1 MTASDLCAA
10 RQMISEP
17 QDCQGAWAR
26 SATHAGRPGRRGDRV
41 KRREFITL
49 LGGAAAA
56 LPFAAR
62 AEQPTMPVV
71 GFLDSR
77 SPDAMVGRLRAFRQG
92 LKETGYIE
100 GENIA
105 IVYRWAED
113 QIDRLPKMADDLAR
127 HQVAVIVT
135 SGTPAIFAAKAATST
150 IPITFQNPA
159 TE

>member
-1 MTASDLCAA
+1 
-10 RQMISEP
+10 
-17 QDCQGAWAR
+17 
-26 SATHAGRPGRRGDRV
+26 V